1 MLLIGIFFYSV
12 TAYLFRSFIHGILVG
27 LFPVIYL
34 IMRLNDL
41 TSPLFFVLLAA
52 IFVVLE
58 ILLVQFTRKHS

>member
-1 MLLIGIFFYSV
+1 MFLLGIFFYSLI
-12 TAYLFRSFIHGILVG
+12 AYLFRSFIHGILVG

-41 TSPLFFVLLAA
+41 TSPLIFVLLAA